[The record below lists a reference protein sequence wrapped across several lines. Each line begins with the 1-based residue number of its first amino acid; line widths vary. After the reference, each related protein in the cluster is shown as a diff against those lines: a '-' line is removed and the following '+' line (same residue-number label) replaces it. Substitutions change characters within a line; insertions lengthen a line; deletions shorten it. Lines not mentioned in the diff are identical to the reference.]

1 MSKANKKAAPGATR
15 KAASK
20 TNTRNHTAPAIIGQ
34 LHFHGFAPPPPERA
48 EGCVADYLFARPGW
62 HERMRIAAALMVS
75 DRDVREQAEHSGGA
89 VIFGSG
95 RGQGLKHISH
105 ADAWEIRACAAE
117 LRYRAK
123 SHLCRADEV
132 ERAGGLAR

>member
-1 MSKANKKAAPGATR
+1 MSKANKKAAPGGTR

-20 TNTRNHTAPAIIGQ
+20 TNTRNHTAPPIIGQ

-48 EGCVADYLFARPGW
+48 EGSVADYLLANPGW
-62 HERMRIAAALMVS
+62 HDRPNISAALS
-75 DRDVREQAEHSGGA
+75 ITEREVREQAEYSGGA

-117 LRYRAK
+117 LRFRAK
-123 SHLCRADEV
+123 SHLRRADEV

>member
-1 MSKANKKAAPGATR
+1 MKHTNKRAAPG
-15 KAASK
+15 KARPKGTTNAPKSTASPS
-20 TNTRNHTAPAIIGQ
+20 AGQ
-34 LHFHGFAPPPPERA
+34 LHFHGMQPPPPARS
-48 EGCVADYLFARPGW
+48 EGSVADYLLANPGW
-62 HERMRIAAALMVS
+62 HDRPNISAALS
-75 DRDVREQAEHSGGA
+75 STEREVREQAEYSGGA

-117 LRYRAK
+117 LRFRAK
-123 SHLCRADEV
+123 SHLRRADEV